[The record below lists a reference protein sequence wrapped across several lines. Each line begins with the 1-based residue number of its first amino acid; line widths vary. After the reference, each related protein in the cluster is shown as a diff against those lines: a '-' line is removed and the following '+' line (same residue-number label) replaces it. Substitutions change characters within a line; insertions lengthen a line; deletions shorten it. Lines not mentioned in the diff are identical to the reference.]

1 MPIRKYHLD
10 RQAVTSREI
19 EQKGIKNEDIADNT
33 IIFLDKLDVKKI
45 VVTSSTF
52 PTGPRESGP
61 FSHGLGRVPIGYIIT
76 WKDDDQHIY
85 RATPRTA
92 WTSTSVYFHFSDY
105 TTACTAHIVLF

>member
-1 MPIRKYHLD
+1 MGIRRYHLD
-10 RQAVTSREI
+10 AKSVSNREI
-19 EQKGIKNEDIADNT
+19 KDKS
-33 IIFLDKLDVKKI
+33 IIFLDKLNVDKI

-61 FSHGLGRVPIGYIIT
+61 FSHGLGRVPIGYIVI
-76 WKDDDQHIY
+76 WKDDDQYIY

-105 TTACTAHIVLF
+105 TAVCRAHIVLF